1 MVGSSNAGQEHRLIL
16 GFSVHLS
23 GTHQDCCISAK
34 ATGIVRK
41 FTMCIL
47 HVSKSTVM
55 GQDGGVREVRG
66 THVCTLFGFASI
78 DLMDVFPFLV
88 GPKKVKWQHDKQ
100 PNEQWNMWHW
110 LIWLMSFLF
119 CLDSHTS
126 FSWDI
131 GEAKFHCNS
140 RCMHKRPP
148 KSAWHVMT
156 SSFEDKKWCLL
167 QDHEKRVSCMLT
179 RHAHWPLSYK
189 SVDAPG
195 GGRTRDHGLSL
206 HTFTVI

>member
-1 MVGSSNAGQEHRLIL
+1 MQAEIAARVVKSGSIAKFFMAGSEVAAAAALAAAMVGSSNAGQEHRLIL

-100 PNEQWNMWHW
+100 PNEQWNMWH
-110 LIWLMSFLF
+110 
-119 CLDSHTS
+119 
-126 FSWDI
+126 
-131 GEAKFHCNS
+131 
-140 RCMHKRPP
+140 
-148 KSAWHVMT
+148 
-156 SSFEDKKWCLL
+156 
-167 QDHEKRVSCMLT
+167 
-179 RHAHWPLSYK
+179 
-189 SVDAPG
+189 
-195 GGRTRDHGLSL
+195 
-206 HTFTVI
+206 